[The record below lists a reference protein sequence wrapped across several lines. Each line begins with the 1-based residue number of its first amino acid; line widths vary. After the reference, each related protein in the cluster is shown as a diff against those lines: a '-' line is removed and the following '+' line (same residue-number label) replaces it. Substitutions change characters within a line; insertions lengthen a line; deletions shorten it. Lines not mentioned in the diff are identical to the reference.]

1 MSTNIQYQN
10 EVMKRE
16 YFQFLTDSKG
26 FQQLSIDEHEKAIW
40 LWQDFTSNA
49 DFRTFSKK
57 KATEFRDWLKAKK
70 KTHNTNIKVSLTHC
84 YHMLRHLRVFFDW
97 LAKQPTYKS
106 KIVAS
111 DIDYLG
117 LNRADTR
124 IATQK
129 ERKESPSIEQV
140 KTVIEGIQSNS
151 EIGMRDRALISLFY
165 LTGARIS
172 AVCSLPLG
180 CLDEVKL
187 ILDQDP
193 KRGVKTKNRKR
204 IPTRFF
210 PLPYTQ
216 PLDYV
221 VNWVKY
227 LKDKKGF
234 SPDDPLFPATL
245 RYQTGDKKLAF
256 SSQMVGNEFWKTTAS
271 ARKILQ
277 KRFEEVGLPYYN
289 PHSFRD
295 TIVKEYTRT
304 RLTEEEKKA
313 ISQNLGHENVG
324 TTFGSYGHGK
334 LPEDRQFEIIE
345 SINTQQDTLST
356 SPLDEETLRRIIR
369 EETGKQK

>member
-1 MSTNIQYQN
+1 
-10 EVMKRE
+10 
-16 YFQFLTDSKG
+16 
-26 FQQLSIDEHEKAIW
+26 
-40 LWQDFTSNA
+40 
-49 DFRTFSKK
+49 
-57 KATEFRDWLKAKK
+57 
-70 KTHNTNIKVSLTHC
+70 
-84 YHMLRHLRVFFDW
+84 
-97 LAKQPTYKS
+97 
-106 KIVAS
+106 
-111 DIDYLG
+111 
-117 LNRADTR
+117 
-124 IATQK
+124 
-129 ERKESPSIEQV
+129 
-140 KTVIEGIQSNS
+140 
-151 EIGMRDRALISLFY
+151 MRDRALISLFY

-172 AVCSLPLG
+172 AECSLPLG